1 MFPAAILQH
10 PFFDKDADDAVNFG
24 SMGAVI
30 GHEMTVIVFSITCS
44 VGMHTN
50 LLFTKFICS
59 SHIYFL
65 SMDLMIKA
73 ENSTTQVHQ
82 CCSHDL
88 FVLQFD
94 DLVLNLMLSF
104 LSHPYKVIW
113 LIGGR
118 KRMEKSTRH
127 ALK

>member
-50 LLFTKFICS
+50 LLFTIFI
-59 SHIYFL
+59 L
-65 SMDLMIKA
+65 
-73 ENSTTQVHQ
+73 
-82 CCSHDL
+82 L
-88 FVLQFD
+88 FTHLLPQHGFD
-94 DLVLNLMLSF
+94 D
-104 LSHPYKVIW
+104 K
-113 LIGGR
+113 GR
-118 KRMEKSTRH
+118 KFDYSGTSV
-127 ALK
+127 LLT